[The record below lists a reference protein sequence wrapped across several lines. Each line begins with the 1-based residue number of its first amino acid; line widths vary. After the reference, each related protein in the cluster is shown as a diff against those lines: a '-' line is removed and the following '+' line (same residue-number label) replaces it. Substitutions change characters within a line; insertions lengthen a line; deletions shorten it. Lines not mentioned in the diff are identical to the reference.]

1 MKKLISLVAFCFATL
16 VMSAQLPTAL
26 GDFVLGNS
34 IGSVEEI
41 LHAKGLKKV
50 DVGFLQESTY
60 VNYPQVEM
68 PEGGDMIQASFP
80 IANPYM
86 YAGEKWQYI
95 NLFFYQGKLFKI
107 EFEKGYWAEG
117 FEDDVAVKDCQ
128 KSLKA
133 LEQKANSKYAKYRKE
148 GIDGRNANGEGRFVS
163 NYSDDKNSISIE
175 YWFFEYEGVSLSY
188 KLFDSAINKKVFPSD
203 YE

>member
-16 VMSAQLPTAL
+16 VMNAQLHTAL

-41 LHAKGLKKV
+41 LNAKGLKKV

-117 FEDDVAVKDCQ
+117 FEDAVTVKDCQ
-128 KSLKA
+128 KSKKT
-133 LEQKANSKYAKYRKE
+133 LEKNMNSKYAKYQKDKFDNPYHSL
-148 GIDGRNANGEGRFVS
+148 IT
-163 NYSDDKNSISIE
+163 YSDAKTSISIE
-175 YWFFEYEGVSLSY
+175 YGFAEYEGVSLSY
-188 KLFDSAINKKVFPSD
+188 KLFDSAIDKKVFPSD

>member
-60 VNYPQVEM
+60 VNYPQVVM

-107 EFEKGYWAEG
+107 VFEKGYWAEG

-133 LEQKANSKYAKYRKE
+133 LEQNANSKYAKYQKDKFDNPHHSL
-148 GIDGRNANGEGRFVS
+148 IT
-163 NYSDDKNSISIE
+163 YSDVKTSISIE
-175 YWFFEYEGVSLSY
+175 YGFAEYEGVSLSY
-188 KLFDSAINKKVFPSD
+188 KLFDSAINKKVFPSY

>member
-1 MKKLISLVAFCFATL
+1 MKKLISLVAFCFATS
-16 VMSAQLPTAL
+16 VMNAQLPTAI

-34 IGSVEEI
+34 MSSVEEI
-41 LHAKGLKKV
+41 LNAKGLKKV

-117 FEDDVAVKDCQ
+117 FEDAVTVKDCQ
-128 KSLKA
+128 KSKKT
-133 LEQKANSKYAKYRKE
+133 LEKNMNSKYAKYQKDKFDNPYHSL
-148 GIDGRNANGEGRFVS
+148 IT
-163 NYSDDKNSISIE
+163 YSDAKTSISIE
-175 YWFFEYEGVSLSY
+175 YGFAEYEGVSLSY
-188 KLFDSAINKKVFPSD
+188 KLFDSAIDKKVFPSD

>member
-1 MKKLISLVAFCFATL
+1 MKKLFSFILLSFSMS
-16 VMSAQLPTAL
+16 VMYAQLPTAL

-41 LHAKGLKKV
+41 LNAKGLKKV

-80 IANPYM
+80 ISNPYM

-95 NLFFYQGKLFKI
+95 DLFFYQGKLFKI
-107 EFEKGYWAEG
+107 EFKKGYWAEG
-117 FEDDVAVKDCQ
+117 FEDEATMKDCQ
-128 KSLKA
+128 NSKKII
-133 LEQKANSKYAKYRKE
+133 ENNMNSKYAKYQKDKFDNPYHSL
-148 GIDGRNANGEGRFVS
+148 IT
-163 NYSDDKNSISIE
+163 YSDAKTSISIE
-175 YWFFEYEGVSLSY
+175 YGFAEYEGVSLSY
-188 KLFDSAINKKVFPSD
+188 KLFDSIIDKKVFPSD